1 MCCDIC
7 PFFDECEELDE
18 LQEVCCREC
27 PDFGDCQVEDR
38 GSGDE
43 SESPTDSASCKLQAQ
58 AKRTGA

>member
-18 LQEVCCREC
+18 LQEDCCREC
-27 PDFGDCQVEDR
+27 PDFGDCQAEDR

-43 SESPTDSASCKLQAQ
+43 SESPAESELN
-58 AKRTGA
+58 

>member
-18 LQEVCCREC
+18 LQEECCREC
-27 PDFGDCQVEDR
+27 PDFRDCQVEDR

-43 SESPTDSASCKLQAQ
+43 SESPVESEVN
-58 AKRTGA
+58 

>member
-18 LQEVCCREC
+18 LQEDYCREC
-27 PDFGDCQVEDR
+27 PDFGDCQAEDR

-43 SESPTDSASCKLQAQ
+43 SESPAEGSE
-58 AKRTGA
+58 